1 MAYESNSGTGGRLT
15 VSQWLALIS
24 SIIFIGV
31 GVAGFFVTG
40 FDDFA
45 GHDTNK
51 ELLIFEVNPLHN
63 IVHLVLGAIGLALF
77 TRVRGALTYGIIVA
91 VAYGGAFLYGLVAL
105 GQEWD
110 VLSLN
115 AEDNW
120 LHLGLAVLGG
130 VIAAVAAYELSPS
143 ARRSPVSRGA
153 DRGPAAGHA

>member
-1 MAYESNSGTGGRLT
+1 MANERYDGPRAALSI
-15 VSQWLALIS
+15 SQWLALATS
-24 SIIFIGV
+24 LVFIVV

-40 FDDFA
+40 FGDFA
-45 GHDTNK
+45 SHDTMK

-63 IVHLVLGAIGLALF
+63 IVHLALGLVGLALF
-77 TRVRGALTYGIIVA
+77 RTVRGALTYGIVVA
-91 VAYGGAFLYGLVAL
+91 VAYGGAFIYGLIAL

-120 LHLGLAVLGG
+120 LHLGLAVLGA

-143 ARRSPVSRGA
+143 ASRAPASRPG
-153 DRGPAAGHA
+153 RGTAAGHA